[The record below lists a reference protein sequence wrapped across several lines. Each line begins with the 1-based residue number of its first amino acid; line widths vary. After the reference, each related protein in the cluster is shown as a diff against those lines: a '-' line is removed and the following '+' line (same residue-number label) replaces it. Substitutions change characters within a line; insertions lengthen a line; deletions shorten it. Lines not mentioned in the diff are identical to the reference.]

1 MTEIFAI
8 WWFELKIKFLVH
20 RELLLRLKS
29 FTKFCVTDDRESTG
43 SSIKYVSTFF
53 RYIRHPPPACEHF
66 FLPIRQHFSLNFC
79 ADLLYGR
86 PPRCMVTWSLSLTS
100 NMFPLTDAHKSIMC
114 ATVYIVLHHIVRLK
128 LLEIMPAAQC
138 M

>member
-8 WWFELKIKFLVH
+8 WWFEIKIKFLVH

-43 SSIKYVSTFF
+43 PSIKYVSTFFF

-66 FLPIRQHFSLNFC
+66 FIPIRQHFSLNFWP
-79 ADLLYGR
+79 L
-86 PPRCMVTWSLSLTS
+86 PPKKVLTYF
-100 NMFPLTDAHKSIMC
+100 MDGPHGAW
-114 ATVYIVLHHIVRLK
+114 
-128 LLEIMPAAQC
+128 
-138 M
+138 